1 MLIGS
6 VLVLGG
12 SGFLGRHVVHQLV
25 ERGVQ
30 VRVPTR
36 NRERAK
42 ELILLPTVDVVKA
55 DVQDAATLDRLV
67 ADADAVVNLIGILHG
82 DFQGVHVKLPRQIIE
97 ACHRH
102 GVRRLVHVSALQ
114 ADPGA
119 PSIYLRSKGEAEKLV
134 LAAQS
139 DEFQT
144 TILRPSVLFGREDHF
159 LNLFARLARLLP
171 LVVLASPGA
180 RFQPIHVDDV
190 ARAIVATLREA
201 HTFGQRY
208 DLCGPRVYTL
218 RQLVEY
224 VVHAAGL
231 RRPVIGLGA
240 SASMLQAAVLEHL
253 PGKLMTR
260 DNVRS
265 MSVDNVCRCD
275 FPAVFGFAPTP
286 LEAVAPLYITGAT
299 PRARY
304 NWFRFRARR

>member
-1 MLIGS
+1 MLIFN

-12 SGFLGRHVVHQLV
+12 SGFLGRHVVHQLA
-25 ERGVQ
+25 ERGMQ

-42 ELILLPTVDVVKA
+42 QLILLPTVDVLEA
-55 DVQDAATLDRLV
+55 DVHDPATLDRLV
-67 ADADAVVNLIGILHG
+67 GAADAVVNLIGILHG
-82 DFQGVHVKLPRQIIE
+82 DFQRAHVQLPRQIIE

-114 ADPGA
+114 ADPAA
-119 PSIYLRSKGEAEKLV
+119 PSMYLRSKGEAEQLV
-134 LAAQS
+134 LAAQG
-139 DEFQT
+139 DTLQT
-144 TILRPSVLFGREDHF
+144 TIMRPSVIFGREDRF
-159 LNLFARLARLLP
+159 LNLFARLARRLP
-171 LVVLASPGA
+171 AIVLASPGA
-180 RFQPIHVDDV
+180 RFQPVHVDDV
-190 ARAIVATLREA
+190 ARTIVASLPEA
-201 HTFGQRY
+201 RTFGQRY

-218 RQLVEY
+218 RQLVEL
-224 VVHAAGL
+224 VVRAAGL
-231 RRPVIGLGA
+231 RRPIIGLGP

-260 DNVRS
+260 DNIRS

-275 FPAVFGFAPTP
+275 FPGVFGFAPTP

-304 NWFRFRARR
+304 RWFRFRARR